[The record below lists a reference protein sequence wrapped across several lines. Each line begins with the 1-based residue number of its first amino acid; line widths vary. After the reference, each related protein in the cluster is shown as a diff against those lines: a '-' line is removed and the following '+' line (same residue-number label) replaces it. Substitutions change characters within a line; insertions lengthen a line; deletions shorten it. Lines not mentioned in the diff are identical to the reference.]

1 MALSLSTLSQQV
13 HDELVGG
20 QDNGSVG
27 DLPDELSKQSSVE
40 GEVAFL
46 PEHQAR
52 GLHER
57 PVLAAFLAEPRP
69 DDLCRRDRGKKS
81 RHQVYWASWL

>member
-13 HDELVGG
+13 HDELIGG
-20 QDNGSVG
+20 QNNGSIG
-27 DLPDELSKQSSVE
+27 DLPDELSKKSSVE

-52 GLHER
+52 CLYE
-57 PVLAAFLAEPRP
+57 
-69 DDLCRRDRGKKS
+69 
-81 RHQVYWASWL
+81 